1 MYTEKGIVIAVLDIK
16 AGTSAKGPWKKQSF
30 VIKTDGQYPK
40 AICFDVFASGDKQLT
55 TPHIGQ
61 SVDVSFSVESREYNG
76 NYYTNASAFKIEVSG
91 SVAQQNAVK
100 APEFTPLPPSDD
112 VRDDLPF

>member
-1 MYTEKGIVIAVLDIK
+1 MYTEKGTVKSVLDIQ

-30 VIKTDGQYPK
+30 VIETFGQYPK
-40 AICFDVFASGDKQLT
+40 TICFDVFASGDKPLI
-55 TPHIGQ
+55 TPQVNQ

-76 NYYTNASAFKIEVSG
+76 KYYTNASAFKIEVSG
-91 SVAQQNAVK
+91 AIATPNAVK